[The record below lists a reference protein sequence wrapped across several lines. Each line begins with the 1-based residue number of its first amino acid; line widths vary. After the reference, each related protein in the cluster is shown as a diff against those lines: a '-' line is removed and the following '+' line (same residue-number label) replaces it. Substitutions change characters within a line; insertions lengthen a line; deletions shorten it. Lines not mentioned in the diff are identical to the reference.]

1 MEWLITTAN
10 HNLPNLK
17 LIVGEHRGRSSLQG
31 GSDPDSTR
39 PSRDVARLCGG
50 DRRRL
55 ALWQR
60 GNIGSHFGR
69 FCLLAY

>member
-1 MEWLITTAN
+1 MLVARTLLKEIKAGEFSLAAAARIPILISAR
-10 HNLPNLK
+10 H
-17 LIVGEHRGRSSLQG
+17 
-31 GSDPDSTR
+31 
-39 PSRDVARLCGG
+39 SRDVARLRGG

-60 GNIGSHFGR
+60 GNIGWQFGP